1 MSELEVFNELEFFK
15 ITNSTFFV
23 KSPTSFLLHIS
34 SNNFSTLPSISL
46 SLQTHGRQRHV
57 VDSEIRHRFPD
68 FLSVSL
74 SVKDTA
80 DSDDGFSGDSSQS
93 LGQNGD
99 RNSDIFRVS
108 ELLEETKEEVKLKS
122 SGAFNTTKH
131 LWAGAVAA
139 MISRFVSISPLNF

>member
-1 MSELEVFNELEFFK
+1 M
-15 ITNSTFFV
+15 
-23 KSPTSFLLHIS
+23 
-34 SNNFSTLPSISL
+34 
-46 SLQTHGRQRHV
+46 
-57 VDSEIRHRFPD
+57 
-68 FLSVSL
+68 SVSL